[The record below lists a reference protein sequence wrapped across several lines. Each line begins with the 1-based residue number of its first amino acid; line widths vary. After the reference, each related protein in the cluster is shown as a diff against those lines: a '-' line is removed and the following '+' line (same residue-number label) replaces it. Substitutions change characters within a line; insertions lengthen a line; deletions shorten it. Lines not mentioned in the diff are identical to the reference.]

1 MNRAFIVSLILV
13 SPAVLAKDNFVQRVK
28 NIFQEYTKVD
38 ASDWYSKG
46 DTSFAEFTG
55 DNLGVYQH
63 LKTSV
68 RDDSINIK
76 MEYAPGKEKPDSGK
90 FMVATT
96 AVCQVVFKN
105 AILTQEELET
115 LQSWDDDVRDP
126 FDFMSSETAKSVDN
140 GYQEEK
146 INGWD
151 VRIKRD
157 AMLTTCTA
165 EKI

>member
-1 MNRAFIVSLILV
+1 MNRAFILSLILV
-13 SPAVLAKDNFVQRVK
+13 SPAVLAKDSFVQTVK
-28 NIFQEYTKVD
+28 NVFQEYTKVD

-46 DTSFAEFTG
+46 DTAFAEFTG
-55 DNLGVYQH
+55 DNLGIYQH

-68 RDDSINIK
+68 RDNSINIK
-76 MEYAPGKEKPDSGK
+76 MEYAPGKEKPDSEK

-105 AILTQEELET
+105 VILTPEELDK

-126 FDFMSSETAKSVDN
+126 FDFMSSETAKDAGN
-140 GYQEEK
+140 GYNEEK

-151 VRIKRD
+151 VKIKRD